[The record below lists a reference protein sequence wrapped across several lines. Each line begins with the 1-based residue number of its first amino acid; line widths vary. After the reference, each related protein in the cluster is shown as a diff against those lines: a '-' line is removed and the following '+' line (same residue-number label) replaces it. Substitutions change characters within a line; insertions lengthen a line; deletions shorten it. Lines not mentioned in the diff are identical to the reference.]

1 MSTQQES
8 FHTNSDYLALGL
20 LNSDFVYDPGGPSLK
35 GGAYTLRA
43 WRGDFY
49 TWREGYYARV
59 SDDEVKR
66 LITHHIQT
74 LNDANMADTQ
84 QQIAITSQRI
94 NNVMWCLKGRIG
106 IPEQTELNSWPDGR
120 ERLITTIAVN
130 NGLVMLDSRGSSPV
144 MVNHTPEYFTLTKLP
159 YDYEPAAKCE
169 LWESFLNDVMLCR
182 SEYVLLLQQWAG
194 YLFRSDLRE
203 QKFLLCCGEG
213 ANGKGVFFEV
223 VGSLVGK
230 ENCSEVPLSRFSH
243 PFSLYGTLGKMV
255 NMTNESSHIISDEA
269 ETMLKSF
276 VAGDRLTFERKFKEQ
291 VSAKPTA
298 KVMIAT
304 NALPRFNDKTQGIWR
319 RILLVPF
326 EKVIPEDQQI
336 KDLADQLKRE
346 LPGILNWALAGL
358 EKLNKAGRFTI
369 PEHSSQLTEEYRR
382 DADPARAFLLEN
394 YTYSSNGDG
403 IGCSALY
410 EQYKQ
415 YCLDNGYKPMSNT
428 TFGQQVKR
436 AFPDVLRTRTGGRD
450 SREYVY
456 QCLVSQGAEN
466 DTDKIPF

>member
-8 FHTNSDYLALGL
+8 FYTDSDHLALGVL
-20 LNSDFVYDPGGPSLK
+20 SSNFVYDPGGPSLQ

-49 TWREGYYARV
+49 IWREGHYVRI

-66 LITHHIQT
+66 LITQHIQA
-74 LNDANMADTQ
+74 LNGTSISDTQ
-84 QQIAITSQRI
+84 QQIAVTSQRI
-94 NNVMWCLKGRIG
+94 NNIMLCLKGRIG

-120 ERLITTIAVN
+120 EQLITTIAVK
-130 NGLVMLDSRGSSPV
+130 NGLVMLDGRGGRPV
-144 MVNHTPEYFTLTKLP
+144 LVNHTPDYFTLTKLP
-159 YDYEPAAKCE
+159 YDYDPAAKCE

-182 SEYVLLLQQWAG
+182 SEYILLLQQWAG

-223 VGSLVGK
+223 VSSLVGK

-243 PFSLYGTLGKMV
+243 PFALYGTLGKMV
-255 NMTNESSHIISDEA
+255 NMTNESSHIITDDA

-326 EKVIPEDQQI
+326 DKVIPEEEQI
-336 KDLADQLKRE
+336 KDLADQRKRE

-369 PEHSSQLTEEYRR
+369 PEHSSQLIEEYRR

-394 YTYSSNGDG
+394 YTYAGNGDK

-415 YCLDNGYKPMSNT
+415 YCLDNGNKAMSNR

-436 AFPDVLRTRTGGRD
+436 VFPKVQRVRSGGRD
-450 SREYVY
+450 DREWVY
-456 QCLVSQGAEN
+456 QGLVSQGAEQQYA
-466 DTDKIPF
+466 FSG